1 MSLLSDSTSLNLTM
15 MLQKILLYSLILLLF
30 YLQYQLWFG
39 QGSYQS
45 LQIMQQQLAQQQT
58 INQKLQQRNQSL
70 IAEVKDLKHGLTVI
84 EEYARMELG
93 LIKQGEV
100 FYQIVE

>member
-1 MSLLSDSTSLNLTM
+1 
-15 MLQKILLYSLILLLF
+15 MLQKILLLGLVLLLAH
-30 YLQYQLWFG
+30 LQYQIWLG
-39 QGSYQS
+39 QGSYENWQT
-45 LQIMQQQLAQQQT
+45 MQQQLAQQQA
-58 INQKLQQRNQSL
+58 INQQLQQRNRAL
-70 IAEVKDLKHGLTVI
+70 IAEVKDLKHGFTVI

>member
-1 MSLLSDSTSLNLTM
+1 
-15 MLQKILLYSLILLLF
+15 MLQKILLLGLVLSLAH
-30 YLQYQLWFG
+30 LQYQLWLG
-39 QGSYQS
+39 QSSYQNW
-45 LQIMQQQLAQQQT
+45 QTMQQQLAQQQA
-58 INQKLQQRNQSL
+58 INKQLQQRNRAL
-70 IAEVKDLKHGLTVI
+70 IVEVKDLKHGLTVI

>member
-1 MSLLSDSTSLNLTM
+1 MFY
-15 MLQKILLYSLILLLF
+15 KILLFILLAILIH
-30 YLQYQLWFG
+30 LQYQLWLG
-39 QGSYQS
+39 QGGYQT
-45 LQIMQQQLAQQQT
+45 LQRMQQQLAQQQE
-58 INQKLQQRNQSL
+58 INRQLQQRNQIL
-70 IAEVKDLKHGLTVI
+70 IAEIKDLKQGVAVI

>member
-1 MSLLSDSTSLNLTM
+1 
-15 MLQKILLYSLILLLF
+15 MLQKILLLGLILLLAH
-30 YLQYQLWFG
+30 LQYQLWLD
-39 QGSYQS
+39 QGSYQNW
-45 LQIMQQQLAQQQT
+45 QTMQQQLAQQQA
-58 INQKLQQRNQSL
+58 INKQLQQRNQAL
-70 IAEVKDLKHGLTVI
+70 IAEVKDLKHGLTAI